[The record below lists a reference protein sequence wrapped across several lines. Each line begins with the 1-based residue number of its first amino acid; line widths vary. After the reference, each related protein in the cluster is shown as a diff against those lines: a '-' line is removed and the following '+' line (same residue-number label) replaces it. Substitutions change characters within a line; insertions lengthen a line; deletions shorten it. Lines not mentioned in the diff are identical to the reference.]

1 MAVVYYKFKSSKDS
15 HSLPIDGPFISLSD
29 FKHQIFASERYG
41 SGNDFDLLISDA
53 KTDQQL
59 ANGSSLILANS
70 YLLIRRVPRPPGL
83 RIVIGGEEN
92 PNIQTNSPSVVVRE
106 ELQEQGFDFDDFGL
120 DFTSISNNS
129 IAKPGDTH
137 CKETKI
143 DHGFKISS
151 VKTMGKWRRIPPR
164 SYVCRRCNVGGHYIH
179 HCPTNGD
186 PKFDRKRASNTSDS
200 SSKSSGISYASTS
213 TTSSSCNS
221 TTVPPELHCPLC
233 KQVMED
239 AVLTRCCFSSF
250 CEKCVRDR
258 IVSMATCVCRR
269 QIVGDDILPN
279 MTLRDTI
286 NRFLNN
292 QSGTETSTTKRKLVN
307 AENEDEEQ
315 RKKMKKTEQRPVLK
329 AG

>member
-41 SGNDFDLLISDA
+41 NGNDFDLLISDS
-53 KTDQQL
+53 KIDQKL
-59 ANGSSLILANS
+59 ANGSSLILTNS
-70 YLLIRRVPRPPGL
+70 FLLIRRVPRPLGL
-83 RIVIGGEEN
+83 PIAIGREEK
-92 PNIQTNSPSVVVRE
+92 PNIQCNSPSILVKE
-106 ELQEQGFDFDDFGL
+106 QLQEQGFDFDDFGL

-143 DHGFKISS
+143 DHGFKILS
-151 VKTMGKWRRIPPR
+151 VKTLGKWRKISPQ
-164 SYVCRRCNVGGHYIH
+164 SYVWHRSNVGGHYIH
-179 HCPTNGD
+179 HCPINGD

-200 SSKSSGISYASTS
+200 SSKSSGISYASIS
-213 TTSSSCNS
+213 TTSSSCKS
-221 TTVPPELHCPLC
+221 TIVPLELHCPLC

-239 AVLTRCCFSSF
+239 AALTICCFASF

-258 IVSMATCVCRR
+258 IVSMETCVCRR
-269 QIVGDDILPN
+269 RIVVDDILPN
-279 MTLRDTI
+279 MNLRDTI

-292 QSGTETSTTKRKLVN
+292 QSGTETSAMKRKLVN

-315 RKKMKKTEQRPVLK
+315 RKKTE
-329 AG
+329 

>member
-29 FKHQIFASERYG
+29 FKHQIFASKCYVG
-41 SGNDFDLLISDA
+41 QWLFFDPCKLLPFD
-53 KTDQQL
+53 
-59 ANGSSLILANS
+59 
-70 YLLIRRVPRPPGL
+70 RRVPRPPGL
-83 RIVIGGEEN
+83 PIVIGGEEK
-92 PNIQTNSPSVVVRE
+92 PNIQTNSPSVVVKE
-106 ELQEQGFDFDDFGL
+106 ELEEQ
-120 DFTSISNNS
+120 
-129 IAKPGDTH
+129 
-137 CKETKI
+137 
-143 DHGFKISS
+143 
-151 VKTMGKWRRIPPR
+151 VKTLGKWRRIPPL

-200 SSKSSGISYASTS
+200 SSKSSGISYASIS
-213 TTSSSCNS
+213 TTSSSCKS

-239 AVLTRCCFSSF
+239 AALTRCCFASF

-269 QIVGDDILPN
+269 RIVADDILPN

-286 NRFLNN
+286 NRFLDN
-292 QSGTETSTTKRKLVN
+292 QFGTETSATKRKLVN

-315 RKKMKKTEQRPVLK
+315 RKKMKKTEQRPVIK

>member
-29 FKHQIFASERYG
+29 FKHQIFASKRYG
-41 SGNDFDLLISDA
+41 NGKDFDLLISDA

-70 YLLIRRVPRPPGL
+70 CLLIRRVPRPPGL
-83 RIVIGGEEN
+83 PIVIGGEEK
-92 PNIQTNSPSVVVRE
+92 PNIQANSPSVVVKE
-106 ELQEQGFDFDDFGL
+106 ELQEQGFDFEDFGL

-129 IAKPGDTH
+129 IAKPVDTH

-143 DHGFKISS
+143 DRGFKILS
-151 VKTMGKWRRIPPR
+151 VKTLGKWRRIPPR
-164 SYVCRRCNVGGHYIH
+164 SYVCRRCNVGEHYIH
-179 HCPTNGD
+179 HCPTNCD

-200 SSKSSGISYASTS
+200 SSKSSGISYASIS
-213 TTSSSCNS
+213 TTSSSCQS

-239 AVLTRCCFSSF
+239 AALTR
-250 CEKCVRDR
+250 RR
-258 IVSMATCVCRR
+258 IVA
-269 QIVGDDILPN
+269 DDILPN

-292 QSGTETSTTKRKLVN
+292 QSGTEISTTKRKLVN

-315 RKKMKKTEQRPVLK
+315 GKKRKKTGERPIIK

>member
-15 HSLPIDGPFISLSD
+15 HSLPIDGPFILLSD

-41 SGNDFDLLISDA
+41 NGNDFDLLISDA

-83 RIVIGGEEN
+83 PIVIGGEEN
-92 PNIQTNSPSVVVRE
+92 PNIQTNSPSVVVKE

-151 VKTMGKWRRIPPR
+151 VKTLGKWRRIPPR

-186 PKFDRKRASNTSDS
+186 PNFDL
-200 SSKSSGISYASTS
+200 
-213 TTSSSCNS
+213 
-221 TTVPPELHCPLC
+221 PPELHCPLC

-269 QIVGDDILPN
+269 QIVADDILPN

-292 QSGTETSTTKRKLVN
+292 QSGTETSATKRKLVN

-315 RKKMKKTEQRPVLK
+315 RKKMKKTEQRPVIK